1 MSRRRKYALACFLFP
16 LISILLISCRQA
28 PGMGEETLQ
37 TESMSATMP
46 VTTDD
51 SATSEPSETFEPS
64 ESSSA
69 NQPSIPDT
77 CGKIAAQISTFMSQ
91 YRSSVYYDEP
101 TDSFVINI
109 KGSTRDLVGLSTE
122 GGTITRYT
130 DKGGKIYRYR
140 LVLYGETG
148 RMESNYFFTSH
159 FIYYTSLEEDYCV
172 PPIIIGET
180 DILEQTLT
188 EGILIDGVCYRYDRL
203 RDQILMTD
211 VIEFVYTP
219 EELADIYEKAVVSP
233 ETAAAS
239 EEEIYS
245 QQTSP
250 ETAVSLYRELLKDD
264 TMYSLTATADYP
276 MGDGNAV
283 YAFGDCNG
291 DGVPELHI
299 VGGYFYN
306 IYTCRSGKFALLRS
320 SDRYAR
326 PLTPLKDGGMIGYKA
341 TGLSYDCYYY
351 RRLDFD
357 GFLIDSESR
366 DFLVEFAV
374 DGDPDKNTYTMDGD
388 PCTKEQWENEIAP
401 YRDMLDNPA
410 LQLSW
415 DYVFPEAVRA
425 ELADSRRD

>member
-16 LISILLISCRQA
+16 LIPILLISCRQA

-250 ETAVSLYRELLKDD
+250 ETAVSLYRELLKDI
-264 TMYSLTATADYP
+264 P
-276 MGDGNAV
+276 
-283 YAFGDCNG
+283 CI
-291 DGVPELHI
+291 P
-299 VGGYFYN
+299 
-306 IYTCRSGKFALLRS
+306 LRL
-320 SDRYAR
+320 R
-326 PLTPLKDGGMIGYKA
+326 PTI
-341 TGLSYDCYYY
+341 
-351 RRLDFD
+351 
-357 GFLIDSESR
+357 
-366 DFLVEFAV
+366 
-374 DGDPDKNTYTMDGD
+374 
-388 PCTKEQWENEIAP
+388 QWEMGMPFMPSETAMETGSRSCISWAVISIISIHAAAESSP
-401 YRDMLDNPA
+401 CSEALTDMPGL
-410 LQLSW
+410 
-415 DYVFPEAVRA
+415 
-425 ELADSRRD
+425 